1 MDILE
6 LEFIEEIEEI
16 ARIRYGK
23 RYNAL
28 CSDRKRIV
36 LDLHK
41 AGFLEEVE
49 NENSKKNTNIL

>member
-1 MDILE
+1 MDNIE

-16 ARIRYGK
+16 AKIRYGK
-23 RYNAL
+23 RYNSL

-41 AGFLEEVE
+41 SGFLDGVE
-49 NENSKKNTNIL
+49 DGKN

>member
-1 MDILE
+1 MDYLE

-28 CSDRKRIV
+28 CSDRKRII
-36 LDLHK
+36 LNLHK
-41 AGFLEEVE
+41 AGFLNDVE
-49 NENSKKNTNIL
+49 NGES

>member
-6 LEFIEEIEEI
+6 LEFIKELEEI

-23 RYNAL
+23 RYDAL
-28 CSDRKRIV
+28 CPDRKRIV

-49 NENSKKNTNIL
+49 DGK

>member
-1 MDILE
+1 MDIIE
-6 LEFIEEIEEI
+6 LEFIEEIEAI

-28 CSDRKRIV
+28 CPDRKRIV

-41 AGFLEEVE
+41 AGFLEDLKDEE
-49 NENSKKNTNIL
+49 

>member
-1 MDILE
+1 MDRIE

-41 AGFLEEVE
+41 AGFLEDLKDEPK
-49 NENSKKNTNIL
+49 S